1 MPDRLTRTLDQA
13 ILELQELLDVLESRT
28 QTTLRVVEATAAAEA
43 TLSLPT
49 LPIGD
54 DTDGVSQIDKI
65 ELEPLT
71 DDDRERLEGRVHT
84 EPAPIDRFEIHMKS
98 GKGYG
103 WLARAIHEEM
113 KGTEGWTQLSEATLR
128 QRMQGQMLYRD
139 HVYSFSHPEL
149 LDGGL
154 LTGGL
159 DGEELRVAQAGAR
172 YWKREGRG
180 RYLAQQSLT
189 EMRELVR
196 PLKPGSP
203 PPSAPRP
210 STPPPSR
217 ADAEAG
223 SESPDSAVCSARYQT
238 RLSDVPV
245 VVIQLPQGT
254 ACLQLGGSLTM
265 SAQEPCME
273 LDPKSKSIQL
283 SRRSTQTELTHGWK
297 LKYRDDGR
305 VTLQHRRAGDWVSA
319 AVEVTG
325 PQEIRYH
332 MATRAFDFTTDE
344 WRLQGSICG
353 SLTVTLRP
361 PSAQRP
367 RPAPQ
372 PSWVDQHIP
381 PEVVGGALVTAGAT
395 LLAANAIE
403 NLLTG
408 GAGLADDPIVVP
420 AAAGLIV
427 AGSSAF

>member
-13 ILELQELLDVLESRT
+13 ILELQELQELLEVLETRT

-43 TLSLPT
+43 TLA
-49 LPIGD
+49 LPIVPIAD
-54 DTDGVSQIDKI
+54 ETDGVIPVEGE
-65 ELEPLT
+65 ELLPLT
-71 DDDRERLEGRVHT
+71 EEDRVRLKERVHS
-84 EPAPIDRFEIHMKS
+84 EPAPIDRFEIHMKT
-98 GKGYG
+98 GQGYS

-113 KGTEGWTQLSEATLR
+113 KGTEGWTQLSEASLR

-149 LDGGL
+149 LDGGP

-159 DGEELRVAQAGAR
+159 DREELRIAQAGAR
-172 YWKREGRG
+172 YWKREGRS
-180 RYLAQQSLT
+180 RYLAQQTLT
-189 EMRELVR
+189 ETRELVT

-203 PPSAPRP
+203 PPSEPRP
-210 STPPPSR
+210 SAPTPDR
-217 ADAEAG
+217 DD
-223 SESPDSAVCSARYQT
+223 SEPAPDSTDSAVCFPRYQT

-265 SAQEPCME
+265 SAQVPCMD
-273 LDPKSKSIQL
+273 LDPKSESIQL

-319 AVEVTG
+319 AVEVYS
-325 PQEIRYH
+325 PREIRYH
-332 MATRAFDFTTDE
+332 MTTHAFDFTTDE
-344 WRLQGSICG
+344 WRLEGSICG

-361 PSAQRP
+361 PSSQRP
-367 RPAPQ
+367 RAAPQ
-372 PSWVDQHIP
+372 SSWVDQHIP
-381 PEVVGGALVTAGAT
+381 PEVVGEALVTAGTTVLPAH
-395 LLAANAIE
+395 AIE

-408 GAGLADDPIVVP
+408 VGPCR
-420 AAAGLIV
+420 
-427 AGSSAF
+427 